1 MPIDPQSAMGFLH
14 MPTLFGR
21 GRALALGLVATILL
35 SLPASAEPLG
45 SDLAQLLDQ
54 MERSHPALAAAT
66 ASRDAAAAEVEI
78 AGALDDPQFEA
89 SFEDI
94 DRKENSP
101 LPQRVGSIF
110 YRIEQTFP
118 LGGKRTLRREIA
130 KAGVAEAATERT
142 QTELDLKAQMKTA
155 FAQHYLALL
164 TADVTKKE
172 GKTLNNLAE
181 VAQERYAQGLGRQ
194 QEAIEAQAEQAGL
207 AGALADT
214 ERDRL
219 IAVSRINALIDRP
232 LDAPLAV
239 PAGLPPV
246 PGISRLDLAGLLAQA
261 EERSPALAQRAAAI
275 DGATAASE
283 LAQRNWYPDLTL
295 GVTVVDEDR
304 DISGYEAKVGF
315 NIPLQW
321 GLRRA
326 QQGQAKAKLAEERA
340 RSLTARV
347 ELSTQ
352 IAETFQNL
360 RAVTTR
366 EEAMRKEQLPRLS
379 EAVEAAQRAYAVNQA
394 DLADALGAVRRLKQA
409 ELEHLGMLFEQQTL
423 LAELERLVGGE
434 L

>member
-1 MPIDPQSAMGFLH
+1 

-21 GRALALGLVATILL
+21 GRALALGLVATTVL

-45 SDLAQLLDQ
+45 SDLGRLLDE

-94 DRKENSP
+94 DREENSP

-172 GKTLNNLAE
+172 GETLDNLAE
-181 VAQERYAQGLGRQ
+181 VARERYAQGLGRQ

-207 AGALADT
+207 AAALADA

-219 IAVSRINALIDRP
+219 IAVSRINALIDHP
-232 LDAPLAV
+232 LDAPLTP
-239 PAGLPPV
+239 PAALPPV
-246 PGISRLDLAGLLAQA
+246 PDVSHLDLTTLLAQA
-261 EERSPALAQRAAAI
+261 QERSPALAQRAAAI
-275 DGATAASE
+275 NGASAASE
-283 LAQRNWYPDLTL
+283 LAERNWYPDLTL

-326 QQGQAKAKLAEERA
+326 QQGQAKAKLAEARA
-340 RSLTARV
+340 RSLAARV

-352 IAETFQNL
+352 IAETLQNL
-360 RAVTTR
+360 RAATIR
-366 EEAMRKEQLPRLS
+366 EETMRKEQLPRLS
-379 EAVEAAQRAYAVNQA
+379 EAVEAAQRAYAVDQA
-394 DLADALGAVRRLKQA
+394 DLADALGAMRRLRQA

-423 LAELERLVGGE
+423 LAQLERLVGGE